1 MRAKMR
7 YPVLPFVL
15 SICCESEVEERKYKR
30 FFINVK
36 VPALH

>member
-1 MRAKMR
+1 MPAKVR
-7 YPVLPFVL
+7 CPVLPFVL
-15 SICCESEVEERKYKR
+15 LICCESEVAERKYKL